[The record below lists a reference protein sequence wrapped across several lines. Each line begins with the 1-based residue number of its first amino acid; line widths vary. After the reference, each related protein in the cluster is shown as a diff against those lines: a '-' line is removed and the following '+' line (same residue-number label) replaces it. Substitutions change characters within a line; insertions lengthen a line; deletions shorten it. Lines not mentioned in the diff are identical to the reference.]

1 MTEPLVAV
9 SAGAPSRLSPAARMV
24 RIFVRPAE
32 AWEGLREQGQWL
44 FPLVLG
50 LAVWLGLQAAAYD
63 RVTLPMIF
71 DQWSEAVANGQMEPA
86 QEASLTKFFTESPA
100 ARWIVLGQQVIV
112 WPVLLLIQALVV
124 WFGTGFVLGTRLRFR
139 QAFDVVCW
147 SGLVKIPALFLFFAL
162 SFARQ
167 TFVGVHLGLGVLVPE
182 PETPSKLLTG
192 LTTFLDLIGPFEAW
206 WAAVAVLGA
215 SAISGAPRRSVAWVL
230 VALYLALGALVAAV
244 SAFFS
249 PGM

>member
-86 QEASLTKFFTESPA
+86 QEANLTKFFTESPA

-112 WPVLLLIQALVV
+112 WPILLLIQALVV
-124 WFGTGFVLGTRLRFR
+124 WFATGFVLGSSMRFR
-139 QAFDVVCW
+139 QSLDVVCW
-147 SGLVKIPALFLFFAL
+147 AGLIKIPALILFFTLAL
-162 SFARQ
+162 SRQ
-167 TFVGVHLGLGVLVPE
+167 TFKGVHLGLG
-182 PETPSKLLTG
+182 
-192 LTTFLDLIGPFEAW
+192 I
-206 WAAVAVLGA
+206 
-215 SAISGAPRRSVAWVL
+215 RSDR
-230 VALYLALGALVAAV
+230 
-244 SAFFS
+244 
-249 PGM
+249 

>member
-1 MTEPLVAV
+1 MTEPLAAV
-9 SAGAPSRLSPAARMV
+9 TASESPQLSPVTRMV
-24 RIFVRPAE
+24 RVFVRPAD
-32 AWEGLREQGQWL
+32 AWDGLREKGQWL

-63 RVTLPMIF
+63 HVTLPMMF
-71 DQWSEAVANGQMEPA
+71 EQWSEAVANGQMEPT

-112 WPVLLLIQALVV
+112 WPILLLLQALVV

-147 SGLVKIPALFLFFAL
+147 SGLVKIPALLLFFAL
-162 SFARQ
+162 AFSRQSFM
-167 TFVGVHLGLGVLVPE
+167 GVHLGLGVLVPE

-192 LTTFLDLIGPFEAW
+192 LGTFLDFIGPFEAW

-215 SAISGAPRRSVAWVL
+215 SALSGAPRRSVAWVL
-230 VALYLALGALVAAV
+230 VALYLALGAFLAAV

-249 PGM
+249 PGS